1 MNRAVF
7 AVVLLSFVACSDTRV
22 DGPLSDGV
30 AVRDSAGIEIVENVN
45 PAWSADETWHLGA
58 EPAFVLEAYD
68 GGDQHRLLDPAS
80 IDVDGRGRIIIA
92 DGNQAGWHGILVYDS
107 LGEYLFQVGR
117 EGEGPGEFGQL
128 WWAEAYRGDSLVG
141 FDMARDRLSVFTPEG
156 DFERSVTTPQIVT
169 PRGPEGS
176 YGYTGGSDAAYLDGS
191 FLAYPRGALDPDD
204 SAGPAWYRHLLL
216 RVDPD
221 GAAWDTL
228 GTFEISQQY
237 WTGSTQEQLFF
248 GAISVRAL
256 TEDRLYF
263 GRGERYEFGEYDAA
277 GRLTRIVRRS
287 HELEAVTP
295 ELQREMVEWLL
306 ERVRS
311 SPEVNEQMLEG
322 FRVQMEETRSAEV
335 LPPYSAM
342 LYDRLG
348 YVWVEEF
355 RWMVP
360 NEPYPVRGPTNWSV
374 FDLTGRWLGDVITP
388 PGFILQTVTDNRAYG
403 FVIDEVGV
411 KRVQVYSLNR

>member
-1 MNRAVF
+1 MNRTAC
-7 AVVLLSFVACSDTRV
+7 AGLLLGAMACNGAELDTRQ
-22 DGPLSDGV
+22 SDGFT
-30 AVRDSAGIEIVENVN
+30 VRDSAGIQIVENAT
-45 PAWSADETWHLGA
+45 PAWSADVTWQLA
-58 EPAFVLEAYD
+58 DEPSFILEAYD
-68 GGDQHRLLDPAS
+68 GGDRHRLLDPAS

-107 LGEYLFQVGR
+107 LGEYLFQAGR
-117 EGEGPGEFGQL
+117 DGEGPGEFGQL

-141 FDMARDRLSVFTPEG
+141 FDMARDRLSVFTPDG
-156 DFERSVTTPQIVT
+156 DFERSVTTPQVVT

-204 SAGPAWYRHLLL
+204 SAGPAWFRHMLL

-237 WTGSTQEQLFF
+237 WTGSAQEQLFF

-256 TEDRLYF
+256 SEDRLFF
-263 GRGERYEFGEYDAA
+263 GRGDGYEYGEYDPN
-277 GRLTRIVRRS
+277 GLLTRIVRRS
-287 HELEAVTP
+287 HQAEPVTDA
-295 ELQREMVEWLL
+295 LRQEMVEWLL
-306 ERVRS
+306 DRVRS
-311 SPEVNEQMLEG
+311 SPEVNDQMLDG
-322 FRVQMEETRSAEV
+322 FRVQMEQTQSAEV

-374 FDLTGRWLGDVITP
+374 FDLTGRWQGDVVTP
-388 PGFILQTVTDNRAYG
+388 PGFILQAVTENRAYG
-403 FVIDEVGV
+403 FVVDELGV
-411 KRVQVYSLNR
+411 KRVQVYSLER